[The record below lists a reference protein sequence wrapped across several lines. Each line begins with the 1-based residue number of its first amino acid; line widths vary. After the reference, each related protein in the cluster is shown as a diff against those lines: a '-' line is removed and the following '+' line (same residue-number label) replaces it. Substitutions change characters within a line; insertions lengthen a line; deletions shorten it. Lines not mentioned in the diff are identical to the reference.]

1 MTEKAPIDAALAVRG
16 RPPARPPK
24 SAVSREIAVPI
35 DHHPGTIQGEGPSA
49 QSARAAMTV
58 MYGAWTRIAEAAR
71 DGTIDPPRLAKAA
84 QGAMESALSAAD
96 RATSAIDGR
105 VKELETAIAA
115 AVQPRVDPTLA
126 AEVRAYWRERARPSE
141 GSAARSLSPSSAAP
155 APAWASGLAE
165 AVREDARTASA
176 ILSAPGYLSGLDP
189 ERLATLRLIAVDAHA
204 REHQAA
210 LDEALTARRK
220 IETASGRMIELI
232 APRLR
237 EWSAPESD
245 SLSKLEVLGRG

>member
-24 SAVSREIAVPI
+24 PAVSREVAVPI

-49 QSARAAMTV
+49 QSARAAMTA
-58 MYGAWTRIAEAAR
+58 MHDAWTRIAEAAA
-71 DGTIDPPRLAKAA
+71 DSTIDPPRLAKAA
-84 QGAMESALSAAD
+84 QGAMERALTASD

-105 VKELETAIAA
+105 VKELETAITA

-126 AEVRAYWRERARPSE
+126 AEMRAYWRER
-141 GSAARSLSPSSAAP
+141 G
-155 APAWASGLAE
+155 WASGLVE
-165 AVREDARTASA
+165 AMREDARTASA

-189 ERLATLRLIAVDAHA
+189 ERLATMRRIAVDAHA

-210 LDEALTARRK
+210 LDEALHARRK
-220 IETASGRMIELI
+220 VETASGRMIELV

-237 EWSAPESD
+237 EWTEPESE
-245 SLSKLEVLGRG
+245 SLSRLEALGRG

>member
-1 MTEKAPIDAALAVRG
+1 MTNQAPIDAALAVRG

-24 SAVSREIAVPI
+24 PAISREIVVPI

-49 QSARAAMTV
+49 ASARAAMTV
-58 MYGAWTRIAEAAR
+58 MHGAWTRIAEAAG
-71 DGTIDPPRLAKAA
+71 DSTIDPPRLAKAA
-84 QGAMESALSAAD
+84 QGATESALAAAD
-96 RATSAIDGR
+96 RAASAIDGR
-105 VKELETAIAA
+105 VRELEAAITA

-126 AEVRAYWRERARPSE
+126 AEVRAYWRKRAE
-141 GSAARSLSPSSAAP
+141 GSAARLPSPSSATP

-176 ILSAPGYLSGLDP
+176 ILSAPGYLSGLDA

-220 IETASGRMIELI
+220 VETASGRMIELI

-237 EWSAPESD
+237 EWTAPESA
-245 SLSKLEVLGRG
+245 SLAKLEALARG